1 MSGLIANYTY
11 SRTIDMAVLNP
22 HNNFRQ
28 RLLSGECMIGTFANT
43 PSMMI
48 SEVLAHSPLDVV
60 CIDAEHSPFDRSDID
75 RCLLAYRE
83 AQMPALV
90 RVPSSSP
97 EQILN
102 ALDCGATGVLVPHID
117 SPEKAKECAVAAKYG
132 SAGRGYAGSTR
143 SAGYGDASIDEN
155 IRINHSET
163 TVIIQIED
171 IASNNFE
178 VTATTS
184 YTTNKT
190 LEMNVFQSF
199 NNTTTQNCVYYTSVY
214 KIDVVDRP
222 TISVTGG
229 SSSQEVCDGTA
240 ITPIPITWTGSSS
253 ILIIDL
259 DAGLSV
265 NVGAGAETTVAGN
278 KLIT

>member
-1 MSGLIANYTY
+1 
-11 SRTIDMAVLNP
+11 MAVLNP

-28 RLLSGECMIGTFANT
+28 RLLSGECMIGTFAKT

-117 SPEKAKECAVAAKYG
+117 SPKKAKECAVAAKYG

-171 IASNNFE
+171 IAALEKIDDITAESGIDCIFIGIMDLTIALDGKSASDPIVVNAAEKICNSAKSNNKKLGIFVPNIDGIE
-178 VTATTS
+178 FWRERGVT
-184 YTTNKT
+184 
-190 LEMNVFQSF
+190 LFLM
-199 NNTTTQNCVYYTSVY
+199 
-214 KIDVVDRP
+214 
-222 TISVTGG
+222 
-229 SSSQEVCDGTA
+229 SSEHGFIKQ
-240 ITPIPITWTGSSS
+240 
-253 ILIIDL
+253 
-259 DAGLSV
+259 
-265 NVGAGAETTVAGN
+265 GARSLVEKALT
-278 KLIT
+278 KF